1 MNHGTVLIKAPSLV
15 TSGLTQPSL
24 KQMNQLL
31 MRPGGDI
38 SHVLQDRKHHDLVV
52 TLLVIDSGV
61 CLQPPPPPP
70 SAGREKQLDLRV
82 NEEALGS
89 WSQGPPCLSRRWYR
103 AVNQRSTQANASG
116 TRAPPPRPP
125 TIINGR

>member
-1 MNHGTVLIKAPSLV
+1 MNHGTVPIEAPSLV

-70 SAGREKQLDLRV
+70 RQEGRS
-82 NEEALGS
+82 S
-89 WSQGPPCLSRRWYR
+89 W
-103 AVNQRSTQANASG
+103 
-116 TRAPPPRPP
+116 
-125 TIINGR
+125 I